1 MLKLRS
7 LCLCFSVLSLTAV
20 SSWAQNLPAPAQKDG
35 PQSSA
40 PLTAQERLDAIRHSL
55 VEASLQTPTKVL
67 STSWL
72 DNNGS
77 LRETSSFKNG
87 MQVNSLRVLSYN
99 RDEAGQPK
107 AQLQIEAPAAS
118 LKQQTR
124 QGLKSV
130 WQSFTSALQ
139 FKQLGSEQ
147 NKTLISENS
156 NQLSS
161 DPNKKAPAPI
171 CGKQLKASL
180 RHVLGVDVWVDSSNP
195 NALSDAVYKLMD
207 EHLTSSNPQGVAQN
221 WRMTVNDTQP
231 SMANTMTSYER
242 MLTSNKPEQMPW
254 HARFAM
260 KTEMLPAPGLNGL
273 NGAKGPGMA
282 VNLLLQVSPR
292 EGQKGVFQEMVT
304 LNLELEVDK
313 WKAAKLSAESHAI
326 LAQQFEQWKS
336 SIGQLVACE
345 GITPTVTEVKPEF
358 IRINAGSESGVRKG
372 DEWLVADPAKFP
384 SQLVGQD
391 GASKMLLAKVDSVSP
406 YHSVLTI
413 VAGSAQSAEVQW
425 RAWPTETLLKDPAVL
440 PAAKGR
446 FAPR

>member
-1 MLKLRS
+1 MFKLRS
-7 LCLCFSVLSLTAV
+7 VCLCFSVLSLTAA

-87 MQVNSLRVLSYN
+87 MQMNSLRVLSYN

-107 AQLQIEAPAAS
+107 AQLQIEEPLTS

-139 FKQLGSEQ
+139 LKQLGSEQ

-161 DPNKKAPAPI
+161 DPNKRAPAPI

-180 RHVLGVDVWVDSSNP
+180 RHVMGVDVWVDSSNP
-195 NALSDAVYKLMD
+195 DALSGAVYKLMD
-207 EHLTSSNPQGVAQN
+207 EHLTSSNPQGIAQN
-221 WRMTVNDTQP
+221 WRMTVNEIQP

-260 KTEMLPAPGLNGL
+260 KTEMLPAPGLDGL
-273 NGAKGPGMA
+273 NGIKGPGMA

-313 WKAAKLSAESHAI
+313 WKAAKLSAESYAI
-326 LAQQFEQWKS
+326 LARQFEQWKS
-336 SIGQLVACE
+336 SLSQLVACE
-345 GITPTVTEVKPEF
+345 GITPTVTEVNPGF

-391 GASKMLLAKVDSVSP
+391 GASKMLLAKVDSVSL

-413 VAGSAQSAEVQW
+413 VAGSAQLAEVQW
-425 RAWPTETLLKDPAVL
+425 RAWPTETLLIAPAVL

-446 FAPR
+446 FVPR